1 MPFCWLETCSFM
13 KGMSQK
19 SVRLQ
24 ASMMWAVIRKLVNLI
39 SFFFLH
45 FGRPPFWK
53 VVRRTC
59 CRGVQLP
66 PSNNQVC
73 KKKSP
78 KRVNST
84 RIFDFQLAALALKL
98 NLLFRKILLS
108 EKYQVIM
115 WINFLENTFE
125 WIEWVNL
132 IVEDFFILQLYQK
145 VSSFRD
151 FVKDFSPKFDNTF
164 GYLLPKRFLHDQK
177 TCFFYLLIAE
187 FIYC

>member
-1 MPFCWLETCSFM
+1 MQGRRSQGTQGHRSPCFELRWKVPFCWLETCSFM

-73 KKKSP
+73 KKKFP
-78 KRVNST
+78 KRINST
-84 RIFDFQLAALALKL
+84 RIFDFQLVALALKL

-108 EKYQVIM
+108 EKYQGDYVDK
-115 WINFLENTFE
+115 FFE
-125 WIEWVNL
+125 
-132 IVEDFFILQLYQK
+132 K
-145 VSSFRD
+145 
-151 FVKDFSPKFDNTF
+151 
-164 GYLLPKRFLHDQK
+164 YLWMNWMS
-177 TCFFYLLIAE
+177 
-187 FIYC
+187 